1 MSYNIQIISRDFD
14 EVIKSHYICLKSDY
28 RFAIEK
34 LVPAVNR
41 LDIQREK
48 QGERFYDRLARDISG
63 GCIMPPLTIAL
74 VIDNAS
80 EIEQTEE
87 KYQELID
94 EKINEIF
101 ILDGIQRLN
110 TLMRVKE
117 SSEEKFPYEKSIY
130 ANLLICESFDLLLYR
145 MITLNNGQKP
155 MTARHQ
161 IEIVA
166 SNMYDFDSLSI
177 DVQPEKRLPNQRRK
191 KGAFKKAD
199 LIKSYLAYLSKNT
212 NIDNNKIIE
221 DKMDQIIA
229 KRIID
234 SDITDEKYGF
244 EIVLNKI
251 SEFCNVDRLKKWFQ
265 IENNLIGFCA
275 GVRDSLDEILQLS
288 NEEFESIIDLIDRSI
303 ANINVSKIKVGA
315 ARRECVSYFFSRYSE
330 SMHMDEFDL
339 TEKFARVV

>member
-1 MSYNIQIISRDFD
+1 MSYKFDIIATDFD
-14 EVIKSHYICLKSDY
+14 EVIRSHYISLKSDY

-34 LVPAVNR
+34 LVPAINR

-48 QGERFYDRLARDISG
+48 QSERFYDRLARDISG

-74 VIDNAS
+74 VIEGAS
-80 EIEQTEE
+80 ELESSLEN
-87 KYQELID
+87 YQELL
-94 EKINEIF
+94 ENKINEIF

-117 SSEEKFPYEKSIY
+117 SNEDKFPFDRSIY

-166 SNMYDFDSLSI
+166 SNMYDFDSLSV
-177 DVQPEKRLPNQRRK
+177 DVQSEKRLPGQKRK
-191 KGAFKKAD
+191 KGAFKKSD

-244 EIVLNKI
+244 ETVLKKI
-251 SEFCNVDRLKKWFQ
+251 SDFCDSDKLKKWFQ
-265 IENNLIGFCA
+265 VENNLIGFCA
-275 GVRDSLDEILQLS
+275 GVRDSLDHVLS
-288 NEEFESIIDLIDRSI
+288 LNSKDFERIIDLIDKAI

-315 ARRECVSYFFSRYSE
+315 ARRECVSYFFSKFSQ
-330 SMHMDEFDL
+330 SLDMDEFDL